1 MSRRVTVADAA
12 ALLQEADDILL
23 LLHQYPDGDTIGS
36 GYALALAL
44 QALGKRVRPACS
56 DPIPPKYTY
65 LTEGVEFPQFTPQFI
80 CAVDVADVKL
90 LGSLAEVGKTAQLCI
105 DHHATNVEYATH
117 LLLDAACGA
126 AAMVVRR
133 VIAALGV
140 PLTPRMAACLYTG
153 LATDTG
159 CFKYP
164 NTTPEAHR
172 LAAELIEY
180 GAPYAAINEAMF
192 DRKSRARMEIERL
205 ELSSMQYH
213 FGGRC
218 AVMVIT
224 NAMIAEAGAT
234 EDDMEGLAP
243 LPRQVEGVW
252 VGVTLRQKA
261 DGGFKVSIR
270 TGALADASAVAG
282 YLGGGGHRGA
292 AGCAVNRPLDEAI
305 ARVLDAIAHTV
316 DGIDN

>member
-1 MSRRVTVADAA
+1 MSRHVSVEEAA
-12 ALLQEADDILL
+12 ALLRGADDILL

-44 QALGKRVRPACS
+44 QTLGKRVRTACS
-56 DPIPPKYTY
+56 DAIPHKYAY
-65 LTEGVEFPQFTPQFI
+65 LTEGVTFPQFTPQFI

-90 LGSLAEVGKTAQLCI
+90 LGSLAETGKQADLCI
-105 DHHATNVEYATH
+105 DHHATNVEYAAN
-117 LLLDAACGA
+117 LLLDASCGA
-126 AAMVVRR
+126 AAMVVYR

-140 PLTPRMAACLYTG
+140 SLDRRMAECLYTG

-172 LAAELIEY
+172 LAALLMEQ
-180 GAPYAAINEAMF
+180 GARYAMINECMF
-192 DRKSRARMEIERL
+192 DRKSRARIEL
-205 ELSSMQYH
+205 ERQALANMQYR

-224 NAMIAEAGAT
+224 NRMVEEAGAT

-243 LPRQVEGVW
+243 LPRQIEGVW

-261 DGGFKVSIR
+261 DGGFKGSIR
-270 TGALADASAVAG
+270 TGDKADASAVAG

-292 AGCAVNRPLDEAI
+292 AGCAINRPLDEAI
-305 ARVLDAIAHTV
+305 ARVLEAVSHTV
-316 DGIDN
+316 DGIAE

>member
-1 MSRRVTVADAA
+1 MSRRVTVAETAS
-12 ALLQEADDILL
+12 LLLGADDILL

-44 QALGKRVRPACS
+44 QALGKRVRPACA
-56 DPIPPKYTY
+56 DPIPAKYAY
-65 LTEGVEFPQFTPQFI
+65 LTDGLVFPQFTPQFV

-90 LGSLAEVGKTAQLCI
+90 LGALAEIGKTAALCI
-105 DHHATNVEYATH
+105 DHHATNVEYADN
-117 LLLDAACGA
+117 LLLDASCGA

-140 PLTPRMAACLYTG
+140 PLDCRMASCLYTG

-172 LAAELIEY
+172 LAAELIEC

-192 DRKSRARMEIERL
+192 DRKSRARMDLERL
-205 ELSSMQYH
+205 ALASIQYH

-224 NAMIAEAGAT
+224 TAMMAEASAT

-243 LPRQVEGVW
+243 LPRQIEGVW
-252 VGVTLRQKA
+252 VGATLRQKA

-270 TGALADASAVAG
+270 TGDRADASAVAG
-282 YLGGGGHRGA
+282 HLGGGGHRGA
-292 AGCAVNRPLDEAI
+292 AGCALNCPQEEAI
-305 ARVLDAIAHTV
+305 ARILDAVSHTV
-316 DGIDN
+316 DGIEK

>member
-1 MSRRVTVADAA
+1 MSRRITVAEAA
-12 ALLQEADDILL
+12 ALLKGADDILL

-44 QALGKRVRPACS
+44 QQLGKRVRPACS
-56 DPIPPKYTY
+56 DPIPQKYAY
-65 LTEGVEFPQFTPQFI
+65 LTDGLDFPQFTPQFV

-90 LGSLAEVGKTAQLCI
+90 LGSLSEVGKTAQLCI
-105 DHHATNVEYATH
+105 DHHATNVEYAEQ
-117 LLLDAACGA
+117 LLLDASCGA

-133 VIAALGV
+133 VIAELGV
-140 PLTPRMAACLYTG
+140 ALDARMASCLYTG

-172 LAAELIEY
+172 LAAELIEC
-180 GAPYAAINEAMF
+180 GAPYTAINESMF

-205 ELSSMQYH
+205 ALSSMQYH

-224 NAMIAEAGAT
+224 NAMIAEAGVT

-243 LPRQVEGVW
+243 LPRQIEGVW
-252 VGVTLRQKA
+252 VGVTMRQKA

-270 TGALADASAVAG
+270 TGARADASAVAG

-292 AGCAVNRPLDEAI
+292 AGCAVNRPLEEAI
-305 ARVLDAIAHTV
+305 PRILEAIVHTV
-316 DGIDN
+316 DGIEN

>member
-1 MSRRVTVADAA
+1 MSRRVTVEEAA
-12 ALLQEADDILL
+12 ALLLGADDILL

-36 GYALALAL
+36 GYALAMAL
-44 QALGKRVRPACS
+44 QVLGKRVRPACC
-56 DPIPPKYTY
+56 DPIPSKYAY
-65 LTEGVEFPQFTPQFI
+65 LTEGLSFPQFTPRFV
-80 CAVDVADVKL
+80 CAVDVADTKL
-90 LGSLAEVGKTAQLCI
+90 LGALSETGKTAQLCI
-105 DHHATNVEYATH
+105 DHHATNVEYAEH
-117 LLLDAACGA
+117 LLLDDSCGA

-140 PLTPRMAACLYTG
+140 SLDRRMADCLYTG

-172 LAAELIEY
+172 LAAELMEY
-180 GAPYAAINEAMF
+180 GARYAAINEAMF
-192 DRKSRARMEIERL
+192 DRKSRARMELERL
-205 ELSSMQYH
+205 ALAGMRFH

-224 NAMIAEAGAT
+224 NDMIAEAGAT

-243 LPRQVEGVW
+243 LPRQIEGVW
-252 VGVTLRQKA
+252 VGITLRQKA
-261 DGGFKVSIR
+261 DGGFKASVR
-270 TGALADASAVAG
+270 TGDKADASAVAG

-292 AGCAVNRPLDEAI
+292 AGCAVNCGLEEAVTRI
-305 ARVLDAIAHTV
+305 LTAVAHTV
-316 DGIDN
+316 DGIED